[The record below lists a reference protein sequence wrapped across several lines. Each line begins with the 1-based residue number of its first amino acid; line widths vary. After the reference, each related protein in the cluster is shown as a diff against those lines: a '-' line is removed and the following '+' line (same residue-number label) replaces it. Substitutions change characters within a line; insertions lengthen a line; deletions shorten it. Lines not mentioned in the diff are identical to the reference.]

1 MTSPVSWDDC
11 YFDVCG
17 FNFSHLVQICR
28 KVVYRKYS
36 ASLAILNHLW
46 VRRNE
51 LSKYFP
57 YFYYFNSLLPENSI
71 CYCNEKCL
79 LAPSSPIPPP
89 LIIFNLF
96 IVLGASSSVSTCSKH
111 KKINHFLESSKSLRL
126 VLPNVTVLSAFFK
139 ELVWKS
145 DKSFQKDSVDGS
157 ICKLVQ
163 QLAVL
168 IQYCTYLQ

>member
-1 MTSPVSWDDC
+1 M
-11 YFDVCG
+11 
-17 FNFSHLVQICR
+17 QICR

-36 ASLAILNHLW
+36 ASLAILSDLLW
-46 VRRNE
+46 VQIND

-57 YFYYFNSLLPENSI
+57 YFYCFNSSLPENSI
-71 CYCNEKCL
+71 HYCNENISRNAYL
-79 LAPSSPIPPP
+79 PLPPP

-96 IVLGASSSVSTCSKH
+96 VMVGASPSVSTCSKR
-111 KKINHFLESSKSLRL
+111 KKINHFLETSKSLRL

-139 ELVWKS
+139 ELIWKT
-145 DKSFQKDSVDGS
+145 DKSFQKDSVDCS

-168 IQYCTYLQ
+168 IHHCTLLQ